1 MDKINKKKVR
11 IRRITKK
18 NEIDDESNE
27 KVKISEVSD
36 VFDAISLQSNTLLN
50 DEKLKMLDEYDDN
63 IRNPDKSYNDTLL
76 NDTLINDENHN
87 DEFQH
92 DEEMKLALNISKQD
106 YYDEQDIRITLDI
119 SKNDYSKEFEIALE
133 LSKKEYDNKILEDNL
148 KKENRIKS
156 LESLCIKIKR
166 LCFSENEKKIKIFI
180 EDILNKYFNLD
191 INFIYIED
199 NDLYYDL
206 YKIIDSYYLIPTQK
220 KYSKTLISKEED
232 LIFRD
237 IFRKT

>member
-11 IRRITKK
+11 IRRIHKK
-18 NEIDDESNE
+18 NDEIEDD
-27 KVKISEVSD
+27 KVKTSENSD
-36 VFDAISLQSNTLLN
+36 GKALQSDSLLN
-50 DEKLKMLDEYDDN
+50 DEKLKIIDEYDENDN
-63 IRNPDKSYNDTLL
+63 IRIPDKSYNDILMGDTLL
-76 NDTLINDENHN
+76 NDENHR
-87 DEFQH
+87 DEFQY

-106 YYDEQDIRITLDI
+106 YYDEQDMNITLDI

-133 LSKKEYDNKILEDNL
+133 LSKKEYDNKIFEDTF
-148 KKENRIKS
+148 KKESRIKS

-166 LCFSENEKKIKIFI
+166 LCFSEIEKKIKIFI
-180 EDILNKYFNLD
+180 EDILNQYFNLD
-191 INFIYIED
+191 IDFIYIED
-199 NDLYYDL
+199 NDLYNDL

-237 IFRKT
+237 IFRKA